1 MGCEDFLV
9 HGRVSMLLFCLTYA
23 LFFNKIGYLCRGGS
37 LSPSY
42 TRILALQ
49 LYSLFFPILTSR
61 IVYLSSSN
69 SGLTIGGILLVNPF
83 KVLGVLFLEEV
94 CSAFLPS
101 KKACWAHQFRYL
113 GVDQQYPG
121 DNLTRRR
128 SMWLFVSFLR
138 TNPLPLSALPML

>member
-42 TRILALQ
+42 TRILALH

-69 SGLTIGGILLVNPF
+69 SG
-83 KVLGVLFLEEV
+83 
-94 CSAFLPS
+94 SADSLNSTLASP
-101 KKACWAHQFRYL
+101 KFRDCL
-113 GVDQQYPG
+113 
-121 DNLTRRR
+121 R
-128 SMWLFVSFLR
+128 SASFAK
-138 TNPLPLSALPML
+138 NCG

>member
-9 HGRVSMLLFCLTYA
+9 HGRVSMLIFCLTYA

-42 TRILALQ
+42 TRILALH

-69 SGLTIGGILLVNPF
+69 SGHDTQQNHESHRCASRQASASGVNAGGRIHTVPLLRLIDMTGGDYGHGF
-83 KVLGVLFLEEV
+83 T
-94 CSAFLPS
+94 
-101 KKACWAHQFRYL
+101 RY
-113 GVDQQYPG
+113 PCP
-121 DNLTRRR
+121 
-128 SMWLFVSFLR
+128 
-138 TNPLPLSALPML
+138 PL